1 LKVNSMLNALHA
13 QPQDKIL
20 QLIQMFK
27 DDPRDT
33 KIDLGVGVY
42 KDATGLTPVMR
53 AVKAAEKQLWEAEKT
68 KTYTGLAGEPAYAE
82 AMQSLLLDGVVPADR
97 LSAVATPGGTGAI
110 RQALE
115 LIRLATPEATVWL
128 SNPTWP
134 NHPSIIKYLGMKMAE
149 YRYFDADSRG
159 VDFDG
164 MLADLAGVKPG
175 DVVLLHACC
184 HNPTGANLTL
194 PQWAAVADLL
204 EKTGAI
210 PFIDIAYQGF
220 GDGLEEDAAGMR
232 LLAGRLP
239 ELLIAASCSKNFG
252 IYRERTGI
260 LIAVSPRAEMRAV
273 VQGNLAFLNRQNF
286 SFPPDHG
293 ARLVTMILNDPA
305 LRADWQAELEEVRQN
320 MLTLRESLAAELRRL
335 SGSDRFGFLAQHRGM
350 FSRLGATPE
359 QVETLRRDH
368 GIYMVGDSRMNIAGL
383 NARTVPILAKAII
396 DAGI

>member
-1 LKVNSMLNALHA
+1 MLNALHA

-20 QLIQMFK
+20 QLIQMYK

-42 KDATGLTPVMR
+42 KDAIGLTPVMR
-53 AVKAAEKQLWEAEKT
+53 AVKAAEKQLWETENT

-82 AMQSLLLDGVVPADR
+82 AMQNLLLDGVVPADR

-115 LIRLATPEATVWL
+115 LIKLASPDATVWL

-134 NHPSIIKYLGMKMAE
+134 NHPSIINYLGMKMSE
-149 YRYFDADSRG
+149 YRYFDSESRG

-164 MLADLAGVKPG
+164 MMADLTQVQAG

-260 LIAVSPRAEMRAV
+260 LIAISPKAEMRAV

-293 ARLVTMILNDPA
+293 ARLVTMILNDPE
-305 LRADWQAELEEVRQN
+305 LRADWQAELEEVRKN